1 MRNAARACL
10 PSLYSVARFDFA
22 QTNLNPKNGI
32 QQSFPQDRKI
42 HFHINSVNIHCE
54 IGKLQPQCVATKGFQ
69 FCSSAPLLLCGSYFH
84 PLLVHVVPS
93 LFFYFFLL
101 FWHCVSACVSTCV
114 RARARPFSQHI
125 KAIVT
130 LSEETLL
137 MLLIPCHQ
145 PICSLFSIT
154 GSQEK

>member
-1 MRNAARACL
+1 MSSQACIL
-10 PSLYSVARFDFA
+10 SLALISRK
-22 QTNLNPKNGI
+22 TNLNPKNGI
-32 QQSFPQDRKI
+32 EQSFPQYRKI

-54 IGKLQPQCVATKGFQ
+54 IGKLQPQCVATKAFSFAVQ
-69 FCSSAPLLLCGSYFH
+69 PLSFSVAHIFILSWSTLFCLYF
-84 PLLVHVVPS
+84 L
-93 LFFYFFLL
+93 FFLL
-101 FWHCVSACVSTCV
+101 FWHCVSACVSACM
-114 RARARPFSQHI
+114 RARPFSQHI
-125 KAIVT
+125 KAIVA